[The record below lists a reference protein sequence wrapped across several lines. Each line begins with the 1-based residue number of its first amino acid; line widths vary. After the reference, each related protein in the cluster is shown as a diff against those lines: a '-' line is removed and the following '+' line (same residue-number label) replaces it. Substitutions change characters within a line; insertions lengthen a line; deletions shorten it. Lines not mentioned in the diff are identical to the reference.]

1 MTHDAVILGA
11 GHNGL
16 VAAAYLARAGR
27 SVLVVERRREI
38 GGLAVTE
45 EVGAG
50 TGFRCGAVFAG
61 VETFSPAIIDE
72 LGLEGHGLRLL
83 PSGGFLVLGTADHTL
98 YFPPP
103 ADAAATSAAAPPVAG
118 LSPDDAA
125 ALVDFDGFLRR
136 LADAL
141 APLLAAPL
149 PDLEPSGAAGFLDL
163 LWPALRLRRLGRRD
177 LAEAMR
183 LLPMPI
189 ADVVDER
196 FENPL
201 LRAAVAAG
209 GLTGSWLAP
218 RSAGSTFNLLLH
230 RCGGRRGAIG
240 YPRFAAGGP
249 GALSAALAAAARA
262 AGAEIRTSSE
272 VERIVVESG
281 TASGVVLAGGEE
293 IRAGA
298 VISGA
303 DPKKTWL
310 ELLEPRHLEPS
321 FLRAARNIRCRG
333 TVAIAGFTLDR
344 LPPLGGVSDP
354 EKLRGRIQIGASVDD
369 LERAFD
375 DAKYGR
381 LPRRP
386 YLDLTIPSIA
396 DPGLA
401 PAGKHVLHAWVQYPP
416 YHLRDRG
423 WDDARD
429 DLAEIVE
436 RTISEVSPGFSDIV
450 LERRLST
457 PVDLERRFGVTEG
470 CLYHVEPALDQELYM
485 RPLPRWAGYRTPI
498 RNLYL
503 CGAGTHG
510 GGGLTGL
517 PGRNAARVILKD

>member
-1 MTHDAVILGA
+1 MDTYDALILGA

-38 GGLAVTE
+38 GGLAATE
-45 EVGAG
+45 EVAAG
-50 TGFRCGAVFAG
+50 TGFRCGAVFSS
-61 VETFSPAIIDE
+61 VESFSPEIAAE
-72 LGLEGHGLRLL
+72 LGLAERGLKLL
-83 PSGGFLVLGTADHTL
+83 PSGGFLALGDESRTL
-98 YFPPP
+98 FFPPP
-103 ADAAATSAAAPPVAG
+103 ADGSDAAPASLDA
-118 LSPDDAA
+118 LSADDAA
-125 ALVDFDGFLRR
+125 AFVDFDCLLRR

-141 APLLAAPL
+141 APVLGAPL
-149 PDLEPSGAAGFLDL
+149 PDLEPSAPASYLDL

-189 ADVVDER
+189 ADAVDER
-196 FENPL
+196 FADPL
-201 LRAAVAAG
+201 LRAAAASG

-218 RSAGSTFNLLLH
+218 RSPGSVLNLMLH
-230 RCGGRRGAIG
+230 RCGGRRGLIG

-249 GALSAALAAAARA
+249 GALADALAAAAKD
-262 AGAEIRTSSE
+262 AEIRTGAE
-272 VERIVVESG
+272 VERILVDGGE
-281 TASGVVLAGGEE
+281 TSGVALAGGEE

-298 VISGA
+298 VVSGA
-303 DPKKTWL
+303 DPRRT
-310 ELLEPRHLEPS
+310 LLGLVDPRHLEPS
-321 FLRAARNIRCRG
+321 FLRAARNVRCRG
-333 TVAIAGFTLDR
+333 TVAIACFALDR
-344 LPPLGGVSDP
+344 LPELGGVADP

-369 LERAFD
+369 LEQAFD

-386 YLDLTIPSIA
+386 YLDVTIPSIA

-429 DLAEIVE
+429 ELADIVE
-436 RTISEVSPGFSDIV
+436 RTIAEVSPGFSDAV
-450 LERRLST
+450 LDRRVTT
-457 PVDLERRFGVTEG
+457 PADLERRFGVTEG
-470 CLYHVEPALDQELYM
+470 CVYHLEPALDQELYL
-485 RPLPRWAGYRTPI
+485 RPLPRWAGYRTPV
-498 RNLYL
+498 RGLYL
-503 CGAGTHG
+503 CGSGTHG

-517 PGRNAARVILKD
+517 PGRNAARVVLKDLR